1 MLKGFRYSLGEAAT
15 IVVLSALFFFVAIS
29 EDVPRWLRIGV
40 VSGLVLWPL
49 VFPLVLIPW
58 MFLARR
64 QGLAIRGRTLSAVQL
79 SETSV
84 VLIRGATT
92 RSVPW
97 GEVKRARFAQ
107 NSNWTESTLVEAAL
121 QLFGPDGKERVRVPE
136 SAQGFE
142 LLLQELKKR
151 NVPKETV
158 EVSAPAF
165 LD

>member
-1 MLKGFRYSLGEAAT
+1 
-15 IVVLSALFFFVAIS
+15 
-29 EDVPRWLRIGV
+29 
-40 VSGLVLWPL
+40 
-49 VFPLVLIPW
+49 
-58 MFLARR
+58 
-64 QGLAIRGRTLSAVQL
+64 LSAVQL

-84 VLIRGATT
+84 VLVRGATT
-92 RSVPW
+92 RGVPW
-97 GEVKRARFAQ
+97 REVKRARFAQ

-142 LLLQELKKR
+142 LLLLELKKR
-151 NVPKETV
+151 NVPTENV